1 MRMLGAGLSKVI
13 DVVAVSYLASTAS
26 EGGGQA
32 ITSVVAI
39 PVWLPFFAVGFSMFI
54 GLLAGI
60 YPAFRAVQL
69 DPVQALRY
77 E

>member
-1 MRMLGAGLSKVI
+1 VGLSKII
-13 DVVAVSYLASTAS
+13 DVIAVSVLASNAASSGGTAP
-26 EGGGQA
+26 
-32 ITSVVAI
+32 TSVVAI
-39 PVWLPFFAVGFSMFI
+39 PLWLPIFAIGFSVVI
-54 GLLAGI
+54 GLAAGI